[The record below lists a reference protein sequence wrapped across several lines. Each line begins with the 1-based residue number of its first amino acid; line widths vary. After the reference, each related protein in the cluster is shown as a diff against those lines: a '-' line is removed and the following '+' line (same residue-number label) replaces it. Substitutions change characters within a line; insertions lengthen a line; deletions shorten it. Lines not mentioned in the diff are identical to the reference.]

1 MAIINSIVANVGGT
15 AAANIYASAGNTAV
29 TTIYLCNALNS
40 VVTVNLFCVAGGANV
55 ANPSRNMLY
64 SNLQI
69 APNDTY
75 VIDSE
80 RLLLGQG
87 DHLRANASIANSVL
101 ATISFTS
108 I

>member
-1 MAIINSIVANVGGT
+1 MAIINSIITTLGGT
-15 AAANIYASAGNTAV
+15 AAANVYASAGNTAV
-29 TTIYLCNALNS
+29 TTIYLCNATN
-40 VVTVNLFCVAGGANV
+40 VPVTINLFCVAGGANV

-64 SNLQI
+64 SNLQV
-69 APNDTY
+69 AGNDTY
-75 VIDSE
+75 IIDSE

-87 DHLRANASIANSVL
+87 DHLRANASIVNAVQ

>member
-1 MAIINSIVANVGGT
+1 MAIINSIVTTAGGS
-15 AAANIYASAGNTAV
+15 AAANIYASVGNTAV

-40 VVTVNLFCVAGGANV
+40 AVTVNLFCVAGGANV
-55 ANPSRNMLY
+55 ANPSRNLLY

-75 VIDSE
+75 IIDSE

-87 DHLRANASIANSVL
+87 DHLRANVSIANAVQ
-101 ATISFTS
+101 ATISYTS